1 MLCGGIRRKT
11 IKVESIMT
19 VDVFTVRL
27 DDTIG
32 TIHEILKRAEF
43 YHLLVVES
51 RRLVGIISDRDTLR
65 TISPFVGKLSEHQRD
80 ISILDRKVH
89 QIMTRKVITVE
100 RSTSIET
107 AANLLLENNISC
119 LPVISTD
126 GEIEG
131 IVTWKDILGY
141 YMAGKSAEK

>member
-1 MLCGGIRRKT
+1 M
-11 IKVESIMT
+11 KVESIMQYE
-19 VDVFTVRL
+19 VFTVRM

-43 YHLLVVES
+43 HHLLVVEG
-51 RRLVGIISDRDTLR
+51 RKLVGILSDRDTLKV
-65 TISPFVGKLSEHQRD
+65 ISPFIGRLSEHPRD

-89 QIMTRKVITVE
+89 QIMTRKVITVQK
-100 RSTSIET
+100 STSVET

-119 LPVISTD
+119 LPITSTG

-131 IVTWKDILGY
+131 VLTWKDILGC
-141 YMAGKSAEK
+141 YMARK